1 MIKVGRRLQSCALNS
16 ILENEKPI
24 EEPTER
30 EARMV
35 RMKKMM
41 LSGIVV
47 AGLLSPSL
55 GIAHPPP
62 GRTPGGEFAR
72 GVAAP
77 VLSAVY
83 FPVKFGVGV
92 AGAFLGGI
100 SGFLTGGDDRAA
112 EGIWHPTVGGTYF
125 ITPAVLDGGQ
135 PFLPFDYGATPPPQS
150 QPSTAYEGSMQH
162 R

>member
-1 MIKVGRRLQSCALNS
+1 
-16 ILENEKPI
+16 
-24 EEPTER
+24 
-30 EARMV
+30 MV
-35 RMKKMM
+35 LMKKMM

-83 FPVKFGVGV
+83 FPVKFGVSV
-92 AGAFLGGI
+92 AGAFLGGV
-100 SGFLTGGDDRAA
+100 SGFLTGGNNRAA

-125 ITPAVLDGGQ
+125 ITPAILEGECR
-135 PFLPFDYGATPPPQS
+135 FLPLDHGDPCPYPISST
-150 QPSTAYEGSMQH
+150 STAPSSMPSQ
-162 R
+162 

>member
-1 MIKVGRRLQSCALNS
+1 
-16 ILENEKPI
+16 
-24 EEPTER
+24 
-30 EARMV
+30 MV

-77 VLSAVY
+77 VFSAVY
-83 FPVKFGVGV
+83 FPVKFGVSV
-92 AGAFLGGI
+92 AGAFLGGV
-100 SGFLTGGDDRAA
+100 SGFLTGGNDRAA

-125 ITPAVLDGGQ
+125 ITPAILEGECR
-135 PFLPFDYGATPPPQS
+135 FLPFDYGEEARPCSRPASFTPATL
-150 QPSTAYEGSMQH
+150 GSMPSQ
-162 R
+162 

>member
-1 MIKVGRRLQSCALNS
+1 
-16 ILENEKPI
+16 
-24 EEPTER
+24 
-30 EARMV
+30 MV
-35 RMKKMM
+35 WMKKMM

-83 FPVKFGVGV
+83 FPVKFGVSV
-92 AGAFLGGI
+92 AGAFLGGV

-125 ITPAVLDGGQ
+125 ITPATLTGESR
-135 PFLPFDYGATPPPQS
+135 FLPFDHGDDAPPQH
-150 QPSTAYEGSMQH
+150 QAAPSSALGSSST

>member
-1 MIKVGRRLQSCALNS
+1 
-16 ILENEKPI
+16 
-24 EEPTER
+24 
-30 EARMV
+30 MV
-35 RMKKMM
+35 QMKKMM

-100 SGFLTGGDDRAA
+100 SGFLTGGNDRAA

-125 ITPAVLDGGQ
+125 ITPAILEGVCR
-135 PFLPFDYGATPPPQS
+135 FLPFDYGEPCPQS
-150 QPSTAYEGSMQH
+150 PLSTSAAPRSMPSQ
-162 R
+162 

>member
-1 MIKVGRRLQSCALNS
+1 
-16 ILENEKPI
+16 
-24 EEPTER
+24 
-30 EARMV
+30 MV

-47 AGLLSPSL
+47 VGLLSPSL
-55 GIAHPPP
+55 GLAHPPP
-62 GRTPGGEFAR
+62 GRTPGGEFVR

-77 VLSAVY
+77 VLSVVY

-100 SGFLTGGDDRAA
+100 SGFLTGGNDRAA

-125 ITPAVLDGGQ
+125 ITPAILEGECR
-135 PFLPFDYGATPPPQS
+135 FLPFDYGDPCPYPI
-150 QPSTAYEGSMQH
+150 PSTSAAPSSMPSQ
-162 R
+162 

>member
-1 MIKVGRRLQSCALNS
+1 
-16 ILENEKPI
+16 
-24 EEPTER
+24 
-30 EARMV
+30 
-35 RMKKMM
+35 M
-41 LSGIVV
+41 LLGGIVV

-62 GRTPGGEFAR
+62 GRTAGGEFAR
-72 GVAAP
+72 GIAAP

-92 AGAFLGGI
+92 AGAFLGGV

-112 EGIWHPTVGGTYF
+112 EGIWHLTVGGSYF
-125 ITPAVLDGGQ
+125 ITPDTLAGDRR
-135 PFLPFDYGATPPPQS
+135 FLPVDVGPVNVAVQPQAESTPALGS
-150 QPSTAYEGSMQH
+150 EST

>member
-1 MIKVGRRLQSCALNS
+1 
-16 ILENEKPI
+16 
-24 EEPTER
+24 
-30 EARMV
+30 MV
-35 RMKKMM
+35 QMKKMM

-47 AGLLSPSL
+47 AGLLSPSF

-77 VLSAVY
+77 VLSAVH
-83 FPVKFGVGV
+83 FPVKFGVSV
-92 AGAFLGGI
+92 AGAFLGGV

-125 ITPAVLDGGQ
+125 ITPATLEGERR
-135 PFLPFDYGATPPPQS
+135 FSPFDYGDDAPPQHQS
-150 QPSTAYEGSMQH
+150 VPARALGSPPS